1 MMMIIIV
8 IIHCE
13 MTVELFFSQ
22 SQNLEVFRK
31 STSYSCWKYYYTM
44 AGIVADQK
52 MGQCSSFLFH
62 IQLNAGIFPL
72 QAPFPGRIFQ
82 DFDSES

>member
-1 MMMIIIV
+1 MMMIIIIIIV
-8 IIHCE
+8 IIILCE

-31 STSYSCWKYYYTM
+31 STSYSCWKYYYIM

-52 MGQCSSFLFH
+52 WV
-62 IQLNAGIFPL
+62 NALHSYFIF
-72 QAPFPGRIFQ
+72 
-82 DFDSES
+82 S

>member
-1 MMMIIIV
+1 MIIMMMIIIV
-8 IIHCE
+8 IILCE

-31 STSYSCWKYYYTM
+31 STSYSCWKYYTM

-52 MGQCSSFLFH
+52 WV
-62 IQLNAGIFPL
+62 NALHSYFIF
-72 QAPFPGRIFQ
+72 
-82 DFDSES
+82 S